1 MEALTVK
8 IWSLISL
15 HGPNVAYAIII
26 LIVGL
31 TVCKIIRTMVRNG
44 LTKAGVDATL
54 VPFVSKMVYYL
65 SLTFVIVFVLARF
78 GIQTTSI
85 ITVLG
90 GAVLAVGLALQG
102 TLSNFAA
109 GVMLLLFRP
118 FEVGDF
124 VDAGGT
130 IGTVIEI
137 GVFCTTLNSPD
148 NIKIIVPNS
157 SINGA
162 IIKNFS
168 ANATRRNDLVIGIDY
183 GDDIGTAMDVIR
195 RVLEADARVLKDPEA
210 LIAVGELADSS
221 VNILVRPWS
230 KAGDSWQ
237 LRLDLRRTL
246 KEQLEAAGCSI
257 PFPQTDVHLHQVA
270 SGNP

>member
-1 MEALTVK
+1 MGMTER
-8 IWSLISL
+8 IWGLIEQ
-15 HGPNVAYAIII
+15 HGPNVVYALLI

-31 TVCKIIRTMVRNG
+31 TVCRIIRAAVRKG
-44 LTKAGVDATL
+44 LTRAGVDATL
-54 VPFVSKMVYYL
+54 VPFVSRMVYYL
-65 SLTFVIVFVLARF
+65 TLTFVIVFVLARF
-78 GIQTTSI
+78 GIETTSI
-85 ITVLG
+85 IAVLG
-90 GAVLAVGLALQG
+90 GAALAVGLALQG

-109 GVMLLLFRP
+109 GVMLLVFRP

-130 IGTVIEI
+130 RGKVIEI
-137 GVFCTTLNSPD
+137 GVFCTTLHSPD
-148 NIKIIVPNS
+148 NVKIIIPNS
-157 SINGA
+157 SVYGA

-168 ANATRRNDLVIGIDY
+168 ANDTRRNDLVIGIDY
-183 GDDIGTAMDVIR
+183 GDNIGTAMDVIR

-230 KAGDSWQ
+230 KAEDSWQ

-257 PFPQTDVHLHQVA
+257 PFPQTDVHLHQA
-270 SGNP
+270 TSGNP

>member
-1 MEALTVK
+1 MEAL
-8 IWSLISL
+8 IENLWILIVQ
-15 HGPNVAYAIII
+15 HGPNVAYALVI
-26 LIVGL
+26 LFGGL
-31 TVCKIIRTMVRNG
+31 TVCRIVRATVRRG
-44 LTKAGVDATL
+44 LTKAGFDATL
-54 VPFVSKMVYYL
+54 IPFVSKMAYYL
-65 SLTFVIVFVLARF
+65 SLTFIFVFVLARF

-85 ITVLG
+85 IAVLG
-90 GAVLAVGLALQG
+90 AASLAVGLALQG

-109 GVMLLLFRP
+109 GVMLLMFRP
-118 FEVGDF
+118 FEVGHF

-130 IGTVIEI
+130 SGTVSEI
-137 GVFCTTLNSPD
+137 GIFSTTLNSPN
-148 NIKIIVPNS
+148 NIKIIIPNS
-157 SINGA
+157 SVYGA

-168 ANATRRNDLVIGIDY
+168 ANDTRRNDLVIGIGY
-183 GDDIGTAMDVIR
+183 GDNIGTAFDVIR
-195 RVLEADARVLKDPEA
+195 RVLEADARVLKNPEA

-257 PFPQTDVHLHQVA
+257 PFPQTDVHLHQVT
-270 SGNP
+270 SENP

>member
-1 MEALTVK
+1 MEAITET
-8 IWSLISL
+8 ISGLIML
-15 HGPNVAYAIII
+15 HGPSVVYALVI

-31 TVCKIIRTMVRNG
+31 AVCRIVHTTVRKT
-44 LTKAGVDATL
+44 LTRAGVDATL
-54 VPFVSKMVYYL
+54 VPFISKMAYYL
-65 SLTFVIVFVLARF
+65 SLTFVMLSILARF

-85 ITVLG
+85 IAVLG

-118 FEVGDF
+118 FEVGHF

-130 IGTVIEI
+130 TGTVDEI
-137 GVFCTTLNSPD
+137 GIFCTTLHSAQ

-157 SINGA
+157 SIYGT

-168 ANATRRNDLVIGIDY
+168 ANDTRRNDLVIGIDY
-183 GDDIGTAMDVIR
+183 GDNIGTAMDVIR

-270 SGNP
+270 SGNT

>member
-1 MEALTVK
+1 MF
-8 IWSLISL
+8 
-15 HGPNVAYAIII
+15 I

-31 TVCKIIRTMVRNG
+31 TACSIIRATVRKG
-44 LTKAGVDATL
+44 LNKARVDATL
-54 VPFVSKMVYYL
+54 VPFVSNMVYYL
-65 SLTFVIVFVLARF
+65 SLTFVMVFVLARF

-109 GVMLLLFRP
+109 GVMLLVFRP
-118 FEVGDF
+118 FEVGDS

-130 IGTVIEI
+130 VGKVIEI
-137 GVFCTTLNSPD
+137 GVFCTTLHSPD

-157 SINGA
+157 SIYGA

-168 ANATRRNDLVIGIDY
+168 ANATRRNDLVMGIGYD
-183 GDDIGTAMDVIR
+183 DDIGKAMDVIR
-195 RVLEADARVLKDPEA
+195 RVLEADARVLKDPEP

-230 KAGDSWQ
+230 KAEDSWQ

-257 PFPQTDVHLHQVA
+257 PFPQTDVHLHQVP
-270 SGNP
+270 SGSP

>member
-1 MEALTVK
+1 MEALTEK
-8 IWSLISL
+8 IWSLVSV
-15 HGPNVAYAIII
+15 HGPNVVYALVI
-26 LIVGL
+26 LLVGL
-31 TVCKIIRTMVRNG
+31 TACKIVRTAVRRG

-78 GIQTTSI
+78 GIETTSI
-85 ITVLG
+85 IAVLG
-90 GAVLAVGLALQG
+90 GAALAVGLALQG

-109 GVMLLLFRP
+109 GVMLLMFRP
-118 FEVGDF
+118 FEVGDV

-130 IGTVIEI
+130 VGKVIEI
-137 GVFCTTLNSPD
+137 GVFSTTLHSPD
-148 NIKIIVPNS
+148 NVKIIVPNS
-157 SINGA
+157 SIYGA

-168 ANATRRNDLVIGIDY
+168 ANDTRRNDLVMGIGY
-183 GDDIGTAMDVIR
+183 GDDIGKAMDVIR
-195 RVLEADARVLKDPEA
+195 RVLEADARVLEDPEA

-221 VNILVRPWS
+221 VNILVRPWC
-230 KAGDSWQ
+230 KAEDYWQ
-237 LRLDLRRTL
+237 LRLDLMRVL
-246 KEQLEAAGCSI
+246 KEQLEMAGCSI

>member
-1 MEALTVK
+1 METMTETV
-8 IWSLISL
+8 WGLIEQ
-15 HGPNVAYAIII
+15 HGPSVVYALVI
-26 LIVGL
+26 LIIGL
-31 TVCKIIRTMVRNG
+31 TACRIVRAMVRKG
-44 LTKAGVDATL
+44 LTKAGVNATL
-54 VPFVSKMVYYL
+54 VPFVSKMAYYL

-78 GIQTTSI
+78 GIETTSI
-85 ITVLG
+85 IAVLG

-109 GVMLLLFRP
+109 GVMLLMFRP
-118 FEVGDF
+118 FEVGHV

-130 IGTVIEI
+130 TGKVIEI
-137 GVFCTTLNSPD
+137 GIFSTTLHSPD
-148 NIKIIVPNS
+148 NIKIIIPNS
-157 SINGA
+157 SIYGT

-168 ANATRRNDLVIGIDY
+168 ANDTRRNDLVIGIDY
-183 GDDIGTAMDVIR
+183 GDNIGTAMDVIR

-246 KEQLEAAGCSI
+246 KEQLGAAGCSI

-270 SGNP
+270 SENP